1 MIIGSCV
8 VLDQASKLLV
18 RGNMPLGESVPLL
31 GDVIRLTHVENR
43 AAVMGLDLLPMG
55 VLTLVSLVAV
65 IGLGWWLR
73 SLMAQPEQ
81 PAARRLSAILPWV
94 IGGALGNLIDR
105 GLFGGVT
112 DMVDVDIPDI
122 NLPAFSLGPFN
133 WSGLALERYWVFNIA
148 DSFIFV
154 GMVLIIVLSLTGH
167 LDEHPHPS
175 EGADEPPQA

>member
-1 MIIGSCV
+1 M
-8 VLDQASKLLV
+8 VLDQVTKVAV
-18 RGNMPLGESVPLL
+18 RSGMALGETRPVL
-31 GDVIRLTHVENR
+31 GDLLRLTHVENR
-43 AAVMGLDLLPMG
+43 AAVMGLDLLPMF

-73 SLMAQPEQ
+73 TLIARPEE
-81 PAARRLSAILPWV
+81 PAARRLAGILPWV

-105 GLFGGVT
+105 ALFGGVT

-122 NLPAFSLGPFN
+122 NLPAFSLGPFD

-167 LDEHPHPS
+167 LDEPARPL
-175 EGADEPPQA
+175 EGADESPQA

>member
-1 MIIGSCV
+1 MIIGGCV
-8 VLDQASKLLV
+8 LLDQASKLAV
-18 RGNMPLGESVPLL
+18 RSGMPLGSSRPLL

-55 VLTLVSLVAV
+55 ILTIVSVVAV
-65 IGLGWWLR
+65 FALGWWLR
-73 SLMAQPEQ
+73 SLMDQQEQ
-81 PAARRLSAILPWV
+81 PAARRLAAILPWV

-105 GLFGGVT
+105 GLFRGVT

-122 NLPAFSLGPFN
+122 NLPAFSLGPLDFG
-133 WSGLALERYWVFNIA
+133 GLQLERYWVFNIA

-167 LDEHPHPS
+167 LDEHPQPAES
-175 EGADEPPQA
+175 ADESPQA

>member
-1 MIIGSCV
+1 M
-8 VLDQASKLLV
+8 VLDQVTKVAV
-18 RGNMPLGESVPLL
+18 RSGMALGETRPVL
-31 GDVIRLTHVENR
+31 GDLLRLTHVENR
-43 AAVMGLDLLPMG
+43 AAVMGLDLLPMF

-73 SLMAQPEQ
+73 TLISRPEE
-81 PAARRLSAILPWV
+81 PAARRLAAILPWV

-105 GLFGGVT
+105 ALFGGVT

-122 NLPAFSLGPFN
+122 SLPAFSLGPFD

-167 LDEHPHPS
+167 LDEPARPP